1 MKKVLPISNPKFP
14 QKAFAVI
21 AVIMLV
27 AFLFSLKPVAEIVKK
42 GVEMLGIK
50 FPDVEVFQQTNND
63 VLYLAAGAFIL
74 LVGLAA
80 IVPIVKI
87 SLVVVGAAFIAY
99 SAMKLYKV
107 FFPSYGDTDLTKK

>member
-14 QKAFAVI
+14 QKTFAVI
-21 AVIMLV
+21 AVILLV

-50 FPDVEVFQQTNND
+50 FPAVEVFQEANNN
-63 VLYLAAGAFIL
+63 VMYLAAGGLLL

-80 IVPIVKI
+80 IVPIVKVA
-87 SLVVVGAAFIAY
+87 LVVTGAAFIVY
-99 SAMKLYKV
+99 SAYKLYQN
-107 FFPSYGDTDLTKK
+107 FFPSYGDTDLSKK